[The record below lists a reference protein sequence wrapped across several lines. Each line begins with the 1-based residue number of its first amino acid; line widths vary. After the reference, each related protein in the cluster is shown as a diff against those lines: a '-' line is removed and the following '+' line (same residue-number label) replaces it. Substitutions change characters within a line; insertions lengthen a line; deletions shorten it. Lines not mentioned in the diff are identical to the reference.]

1 MSPPKSKRGQSASS
15 KSSDASTD
23 SSSSA
28 SSTGEISERRLAKR
42 KKPTK
47 KGKAA
52 PSATNKNAS
61 SKRPHQPHGKSRQ
74 NGHRAGEEIAS
85 YDSDG
90 SMLDLRE
97 NLRPIAAYMRDR
109 ERMLD
114 EMFRCIRGAKLY
126 AMLPD
131 ILKVIRVCSVCL
143 IFALSM
149 FSLSLDAECLFV
161 CLFIYNVLFRIFCF
175 ITN

>member
-1 MSPPKSKRGQSASS
+1 MSPPKSKRDQSASS

-23 SSSSA
+23 STSSA

-114 EMFRCIRGAKLY
+114 EMFRCIRVAKLY

-131 ILKVIRVCSVCL
+131 ILKLIRVCSV
-143 IFALSM
+143 LSHFCFVDV
-149 FSLSLDAECLFV
+149 FSFFRCRMFV
-161 CLFIYNVLFRIFCF
+161 CLFIYNVLFRIFCLV
-175 ITN
+175 TN